1 MPASAVS
8 TSASG
13 QHIGQGSTSAS
24 GQHIGQGERPPF
36 TDPPRP
42 HYHNPDAP
50 KFFRV
55 PKIQKSAPSRGRFG
69 VFSRPDAGRAKAGET
84 PLSVSGA
91 HNGMMRV

>member
-1 MPASAVS
+1 MHYHNPDAPKSFPRITATLMLRNFFPALPQTPCSEIFS
-8 TSASG
+8 
-13 QHIGQGSTSAS
+13 
-24 GQHIGQGERPPF
+24 
-36 TDPPRP
+36 P